1 MTNDADG
8 HHDYVIGKP
17 VAVFELSGTRYGYFG
32 EESVSV
38 RDTTCPSCREFTSTM
53 YPVDALE
60 HVENSDFL
68 TMGVCPDCIKNG
80 LTEVVVPSDRRTPSV
95 NNPCPEGK
103 HRIVKIHRCS
113 DGGAGTDSP
122 DNTIALRPNCHC
134 RGQYLRDS
142 AHVESLK

>member
-38 RDTTCPSCREFTSTM
+38 RDTTCPSCRDFTTTM

-60 HVENSDFL
+60 SVENSDFL
-68 TMGVCPDCIKNG
+68 TMGVCPGCI
-80 LTEVVVPSDRRTPSV
+80 DRKLGEDVGS
-95 NNPCPEGK
+95 K
-103 HRIVKIHRCS
+103 
-113 DGGAGTDSP
+113 
-122 DNTIALRPNCHC
+122 
-134 RGQYLRDS
+134 
-142 AHVESLK
+142 